1 MEVCLGDIDGNCDKD
16 IFGAGEHGINSDQS
30 MTGISISS
38 WLVSIY
44 RSSTTILFGG
54 DLLKAG
60 PTKAGLPAPLF
71 LLPNLTAHNLGSIEK
86 FSLSMFRAMECLS
99 KSPLIPIL
107 QS

>member
-1 MEVCLGDIDGNCDKD
+1 MEVCLGDIDGNCDKE
-16 IFGAGEHGINSDQS
+16 GEDGINSDQS

-44 RSSTTILFGG
+44 RSSTTIFFGG

-71 LLPNLTAHNLGSIEK
+71 LLPNLTALSLGSIGK
-86 FSLSMFRAMECLS
+86 FFLSEFRAIECLS

-107 QS
+107 QSQ